1 MAKLLVLVALA
12 AGIWWLWRG
21 GQRSNSH
28 AARAEDIAEAAR
40 LLNITPDASR
50 DTIIA
55 AHRSLIER
63 VHPDTGGSPAL
74 AAKVNRARDTMLAA
88 LDQRLG

>member
-1 MAKLLVLVALA
+1 MAKLLILIVLAGA
-12 AGIWWLWRG
+12 AWWFWTNGKR
-21 GQRSNSH
+21 
-28 AARAEDIAEAAR
+28 RAVSADVAEAAR
-40 LLNITPDASR
+40 LLNVRADASR
-50 DTIIA
+50 EDILA

-88 LDQRLG
+88 LDQGRALD

>member
-1 MAKLLVLVALA
+1 MAKLLILIALA
-12 AGIWWLWRG
+12 GAAWWLWRS
-21 GQRSNSH
+21 GQR
-28 AARAEDIAEAAR
+28 RAVSVDVTEAAR
-40 LLNITPDASR
+40 LLNIRPDAPR
-50 DTIIA
+50 DAILA

-88 LDQRLG
+88 LDDGQSLR